1 MDKKINH
8 TAFYVPLG
16 VDKEWLFAQIKEGS
30 LFDFEDTLQKMEGEI
45 FSNSVLQYFIEE
57 EIRHDKMEVA
67 MGHSSTLSFSS
78 SGEQRKALL
87 LHLIKK
93 NPGYLIIDGLFES
106 LDKDTRASILMTLEN
121 ISTTTLLFQIFNR
134 KDELLPFI
142 ETVYC
147 IQDHGISGCYSPDD
161 FKHLFAKHK
170 EGFSGTI
177 PPPIYGLI
185 VPKGPLVKMVSVSV
199 QFDGRPILKNIS
211 WEINA
216 GEFWQLSGPNGSGK
230 STLLAMITGDSA
242 KGYGQNLE
250 LFGKRKGSGE
260 SVWDIKKMIGYFTPK
275 MSSQFERQDSIEQM
289 IVSGFFDSVGL
300 YIQPSDRQLQIAQQW
315 LKVIGMEKN
324 KNQPFRLLSD
334 GKQRMV
340 LVARAMVK
348 HPPLLI
354 LDEPCSGLDDEMAAK
369 FTVLIAMI
377 AAETNTAFIY
387 VSHKEEEGLL
397 PEKVFQLIPAFDGST
412 GRMLW

>member
-8 TAFYVPLG
+8 TAFYIPLG

-93 NPGYLIIDGLFES
+93 NPAYLIIDGLFES

-185 VPKGPLVKMVSVSV
+185 VPKGPLVKMVNVSV
-199 QFDGRPILKNIS
+199 QFDGRPILQNIS

-377 AAETNTAFIY
+377 AAETNTAIIY

>member
-8 TAFYVPLG
+8 TAFYIPLG

-106 LDKDTRASILMTLEN
+106 LDKETRQSILSTLEN
-121 ISTTTLLFQIFNR
+121 LSTNTLIFQIFNR

-147 IQDHGISGCYSPDD
+147 IREQSISGCYSPSD
-161 FKHLFAKHK
+161 FKYLFAKLV

-177 PPPIYGLI
+177 PPPIHGLS
-185 VPKGPLVKMVSVSV
+185 VPKGPLVKMMNVSV

-275 MSSQFERQDSIEQM
+275 MSSQFERQDSILQM

-315 LKVIGMEKN
+315 LKVIDMEKN

-377 AAETNTAFIY
+377 AAETNTAIIY

>member
-30 LFDFEDTLQKMEGEI
+30 LFDFSDTLQKMQGEI
-45 FSNSVLQYFIEE
+45 FSTTVLQYFIEE

-67 MGHSSTLSFSS
+67 MGHSSSLSYSS

-106 LDKDTRASILMTLEN
+106 LDKETRQSILLTLEN
-121 ISTTTLLFQIFNR
+121 LSINTLIFQIFNR

-161 FKHLFAKHK
+161 FNNLFAKHK
-170 EGFSGTI
+170 EDFSGNI
-177 PPPIYGLI
+177 PPPLNGLK
-185 VPKGPLVKMVSVSV
+185 VQKGPLVKMVNVSV
-199 QFDGRPILKNIS
+199 QFDGRPILQNIS

-230 STLLAMITGDSA
+230 STLLSMITGDSA

-300 YIQPSDRQLQIAQQW
+300 YIQPSDRQLIIAQQW

-334 GKQRMV
+334 GRQRMV

-369 FTVLIAMI
+369 FTALIAMI
-377 AAETNTAFIY
+377 AAETNTAIIY
-387 VSHKEEEGLL
+387 VSHKEEGLM
-397 PEKVFQLIPAFDGST
+397 PEKIFQLIPALEGST

>member
-8 TAFYVPLG
+8 TAFYIPLG

-185 VPKGPLVKMVSVSV
+185 VPKGPLVKMVSV
-199 QFDGRPILKNIS
+199 FDGRPILKNIS

>member
-8 TAFYVPLG
+8 TAFYIPLG

-93 NPGYLIIDGLFES
+93 NPAYLIIDGLFES

>member
-8 TAFYVPLG
+8 TAFYIPLG

-67 MGHSSTLSFSS
+67 MGHSSTLSHSS

-93 NPGYLIIDGLFES
+93 NPAYLIIDGLFES
-106 LDKDTRASILMTLEN
+106 LDKETRQSILSTLEN
-121 ISTTTLLFQIFNR
+121 LSTNTLVFQIFNR

-142 ETVYC
+142 QTVYC

>member
-1 MDKKINH
+1 
-8 TAFYVPLG
+8 
-16 VDKEWLFAQIKEGS
+16 
-30 LFDFEDTLQKMEGEI
+30 
-45 FSNSVLQYFIEE
+45 
-57 EIRHDKMEVA
+57 
-67 MGHSSTLSFSS
+67 
-78 SGEQRKALL
+78 
-87 LHLIKK
+87 
-93 NPGYLIIDGLFES
+93 
-106 LDKDTRASILMTLEN
+106 
-121 ISTTTLLFQIFNR
+121 
-134 KDELLPFI
+134 
-142 ETVYC
+142 
-147 IQDHGISGCYSPDD
+147 
-161 FKHLFAKHK
+161 
-170 EGFSGTI
+170 
-177 PPPIYGLI
+177 
-185 VPKGPLVKMVSVSV
+185 MVNVSV
-199 QFDGRPILKNIS
+199 QFDGRPILQNIS

-230 STLLAMITGDSA
+230 STLLSMIIGDSA

-300 YIQPSDRQLQIAQQW
+300 YIQPSDRQLIIAQQW

-354 LDEPCSGLDDEMAAK
+354 LDEPCSGLDDDMAAK
-369 FTVLIAMI
+369 FTALIAMI
-377 AAETNTAFIY
+377 AAETNTAIIY

>member
-8 TAFYVPLG
+8 TAFYIPLG

-30 LFDFEDTLQKMEGEI
+30 LFDFSDRLQKMQGEI
-45 FSNSVLQYFIEE
+45 FSTTVLQYFIEE
-57 EIRHDKMEVA
+57 EIRHDKKEVV

-93 NPGYLIIDGLFES
+93 NPAYLIIDGLFES
-106 LDKDTRASILMTLEN
+106 FDQDTRQFILLALEN
-121 ISTTTLLFQIFNR
+121 LSTNTLIFQIFNR

-177 PPPIYGLI
+177 PPPIYGLS
-185 VPKGPLVKMVSVSV
+185 VPKGPLVKMVNVSV
-199 QFDGRPILKNIS
+199 QFDGRPILQNIS
-211 WEINA
+211 WEINV
-216 GEFWQLSGPNGSGK
+216 GDFWQLSGPNGSGK
-230 STLLAMITGDSA
+230 STLLAMIIGDSA

-300 YIQPSDRQLQIAQQW
+300 YIQPSDRQLIIAQQW

-334 GKQRMV
+334 GRQRMV

-369 FTVLIAMI
+369 FIALIAMI
-377 AAETNTAFIY
+377 AAETNTAIIY
-387 VSHKEEEGLL
+387 VSHKEEEGLM
-397 PEKVFQLIPAFDGST
+397 PEKIFQLIPALDGST

>member
-1 MDKKINH
+1 MDKKIKH
-8 TAFYVPLG
+8 TAFYIPLG
-16 VDKEWLFAQIKEGS
+16 VDKDWLFAQIKEGS
-30 LFDFEDTLQKMEGEI
+30 LFDFSDTLQKMQGEI
-45 FSNSVLQYFIEE
+45 FSNSILQYFIEE
-57 EIRHDKMEVA
+57 EIRHDKMEVV
-67 MGHSSTLSFSS
+67 MGHSSTLSHSS

-121 ISTTTLLFQIFNR
+121 ISSTTLLFQIFNR

-147 IQDHGISGCYSPDD
+147 IQDQTISGYYSPDD
-161 FKHLFAKHK
+161 FKHLLAKHR

-177 PPPIYGLI
+177 PPPINGWN
-185 VPKGPLVKMVSVSV
+185 VPKGPLVKMVNVSV
-199 QFDGRPILKNIS
+199 QFDGRPVLKNIS

-275 MSSQFERQDSIEQM
+275 MSSQFERQDSILQM

-334 GKQRMV
+334 GRQRMV

-369 FTVLIAMI
+369 FTALISMI
-377 AAETNTAFIY
+377 AAETNTAIIY
-387 VSHKEEEGLL
+387 VSHKEEEGLM

-412 GRMLW
+412 GMMLW